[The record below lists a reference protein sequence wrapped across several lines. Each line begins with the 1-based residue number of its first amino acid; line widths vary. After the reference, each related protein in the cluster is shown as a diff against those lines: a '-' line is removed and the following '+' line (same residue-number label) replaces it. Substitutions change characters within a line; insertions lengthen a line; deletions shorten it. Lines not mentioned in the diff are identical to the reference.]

1 MQEHAWRSRLHNWRE
16 FLGYFTKNDY
26 AEFESFCATSVE
38 WKSLHSVGEQ
48 SSFVLKI
55 R

>member
-1 MQEHAWRSRLHNWRE
+1 MLGEVACIIGEN
-16 FLGYFTKNDY
+16 FLGILRKNNY
-26 AEFESFCATSVE
+26 AEFELFCATSVE